1 MGGAR
6 GCWRRIVSASVPHPR
21 MTDPQ
26 YTTSD
31 WYLAA
36 FVLSQGIALTGC
48 RRVAPKK
55 VEFSFLASEQVHAIL
70 RRYWR
75 DEPTVLV
82 PSRLF
87 AAHRRLKTR
96 APMQPQ
102 S

>member
-6 GCWRRIVSASVPHPR
+6 RRNRRIVSASFPTPP

-26 YTTSD
+26 YTTTD

-36 FVLSQGIALTGC
+36 FVLSQGVPLAGC

-55 VEFSFLASEQVHAIL
+55 VEFFFPASERLHAIL
-70 RRYWR
+70 RRYWCN
-75 DEPTVLV
+75 EPTVVV

-102 S
+102 A